1 MEESEFKDRAVE
13 FIQSEEQKEKIMKN
27 NSEDTLRD
35 LWEAIKRTNI
45 YIIGIPEGKERDK
58 GAERLF
64 KEIMAENFP
73 IIGKETDIHIQKFQR
88 FQIR

>member
-1 MEESEFKDRAVE
+1 MLEKLFFSISKGR
-13 FIQSEEQKEKIMKN
+13 KEGRK
-27 NSEDTLRD
+27 ER
-35 LWEAIKRTNI
+35 E
-45 YIIGIPEGKERDK
+45 GIPEGKERDK

-73 IIGKETDIHIQKFQR
+73 IIGKETDIHIKKFQR